1 MFSLKRKLE
10 EKIVNPIDFLKHL
23 KDPIGRTRSAVRVA
37 DYLETTLKLLKR
49 KLNHSHLGYSNCA
62 FALWLPAVYEDGVSV
77 PRGASEGKRYSGF
90 PLPLVRVNVT
100 ADPQLSL
107 VFMHW
112 GQCHVNHD
120 IDLAP
125 ASGEGATL
133 EPQCHSSCAF
143 KPPCFPIKPW
153 ALSSDTCMPFMQSA
167 SVCGPGT
174 FRQEQLNAATSFI
187 DASTMYGSDS
197 ALARSLRNL
206 SSQLGLMAVNKHFWD
221 VGLELLP
228 FENTMTAFVCSP
240 TGVGRTRGNGDKR
253 VTENLGL
260 SAIHTLF
267 VREHKNH
274 LLLVTCFALVFFQI
288 ITYRD
293 YLPLLLAEETSK
305 WIPLYSDYN
314 EKVDPRASDVF
325 SLPLIRGMVVDH
337 AKLMKQNKLL
347 IEELQ
352 NHLFEQTEVMGL
364 DLGAMNM
371 QWGRD
376 HSLPGY
382 NALRGFCGLS
392 QPQTVEELSEV
403 LGHRTILSSGLG
415 QLQSLWFPRA
425 EFGPL
430 LSCIIGTQFRKL
442 WEIGVFWWENLGVFT
457 PQHLQ
462 ALRKISVLRVICG
475 NTHIKKIPRDV
486 FKINT
491 YPEDFTDCQEIDVL
505 DLSSWKDEPESATK
519 GTSCLRSVK
528 NNKCTNRSF
537 PYLKKMKKFSPNCS
551 LFPRPRELD
560 RCLLDAPGIWSKM
573 ATRSATPGSSPELLG
588 SGYCLRCGWQSR
600 E

>member
-90 PLPLVRVNVT
+90 PLPLVRVGKVFNEIAHTANKNVT

-240 TGVGRTRGNGDKR
+240 TGVPTSLALKQLRYK
-253 VTENLGL
+253 NLGL

-274 LLLVTCFALVFFQI
+274 LATELRKLNPHWDGEK
-288 ITYRD
+288 D

-403 LGHRTILSSGLG
+403 TSYNIVLWIGAVAEPVVPQGRVWAPPVLHYWHPVQETVGDWRVQNITI
-415 QLQSLWFPRA
+415 
-425 EFGPL
+425 
-430 LSCIIGTQFRKL
+430 
-442 WEIGVFWWENLGVFT
+442 FWWENLGVFT

-505 DLSSWKDEPESATK
+505 DLSSWKDEPENA
-519 GTSCLRSVK
+519 SVK
-528 NNKCTNRSF
+528 TVRA
-537 PYLKKMKKFSPNCS
+537 L
-551 LFPRPRELD
+551 
-560 RCLLDAPGIWSKM
+560 
-573 ATRSATPGSSPELLG
+573 
-588 SGYCLRCGWQSR
+588 SG
-600 E
+600 

>member
-1 MFSLKRKLE
+1 SIIAEARQLVDARYLQRKLE

-49 KLNHSHLGYSNCA
+49 KLHLSGEQSFNVTGNEKISKDTGSDYQTRSIKCPERDFYGTITGECNNRNHSHLGYSNCA

-90 PLPLVRVNVT
+90 PLPLVRVGKVFNEIAHTANKNVT

-221 VGLELLP
+221 VGLELLSANIP
-228 FENTMTAFVCSP
+228 C
-240 TGVGRTRGNGDKR
+240 DKR

-274 LLLVTCFALVFFQI
+274 LATELRKLNPHWDGEK
-288 ITYRD
+288 D

-403 LGHRTILSSGLG
+403 TSYNIVLWIGAVAEPVVPQGRVWAPPVLHYWHPVQETVGDWRVQNITI
-415 QLQSLWFPRA
+415 
-425 EFGPL
+425 
-430 LSCIIGTQFRKL
+430 
-442 WEIGVFWWENLGVFT
+442 FWWENLGVFT

-505 DLSSWKDEPESATK
+505 DLSSWKDEPESTDNKASPCS
-519 GTSCLRSVK
+519 SCIE
-528 NNKCTNRSF
+528 F
-537 PYLKKMKKFSPNCS
+537 
-551 LFPRPRELD
+551 E
-560 RCLLDAPGIWSKM
+560 
-573 ATRSATPGSSPELLG
+573 
-588 SGYCLRCGWQSR
+588 
-600 E
+600 